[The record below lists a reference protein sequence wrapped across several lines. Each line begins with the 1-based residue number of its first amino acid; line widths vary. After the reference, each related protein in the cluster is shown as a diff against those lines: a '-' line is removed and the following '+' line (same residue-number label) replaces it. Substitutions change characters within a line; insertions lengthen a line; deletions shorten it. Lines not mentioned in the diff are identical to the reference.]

1 MARERNGAA
10 PAGVRR
16 APTSG
21 PAAPGGVSASARR
34 SLGVGPATPTRAR
47 ARPGIGTRHR
57 PGAAQR
63 RNRSVARSLL
73 QAAATR
79 SSVPV
84 RLMRTRP
91 APAPP

>member
-34 SLGVGPATPTRAR
+34 PPQGPGRGPASGPD
-47 ARPGIGTRHR
+47 RPGV
-57 PGAAQR
+57 AQR

-91 APAPP
+91 APASP

>member
-34 SLGVGPATPTRAR
+34 PPQGPRAW
-47 ARPGIGTRHR
+47 PGIGAHHR

-84 RLMRTRP
+84 RLMRKRP

>member
-21 PAAPGGVSASARR
+21 PASARR

-57 PGAAQR
+57 PGVAQR

-91 APAPP
+91 APASP

>member
-34 SLGVGPATPTRAR
+34 PPTRAR
-47 ARPGIGTRHR
+47 ARSGIGARHR

>member
-21 PAAPGGVSASARR
+21 PAAPGG
-34 SLGVGPATPTRAR
+34 
-47 ARPGIGTRHR
+47 GIGARHR

>member
-34 SLGVGPATPTRAR
+34 PPQGPR
-47 ARPGIGTRHR
+47 ARPGIGARHR

-91 APAPP
+91 APASP

>member
-34 SLGVGPATPTRAR
+34 PPTRAR
-47 ARPGIGTRHR
+47 ARSGIGTRHR
-57 PGAAQR
+57 PGVAQR